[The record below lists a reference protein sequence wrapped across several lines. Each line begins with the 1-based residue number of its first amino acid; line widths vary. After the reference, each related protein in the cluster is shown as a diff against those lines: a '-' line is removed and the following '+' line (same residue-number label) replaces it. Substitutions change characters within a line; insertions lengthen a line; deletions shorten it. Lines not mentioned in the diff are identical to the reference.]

1 MIPTVRDLKFAWE
14 ELPEQQLDPQQQK
27 LRDSVRSGMI
37 DWAQAT
43 GEATDYT
50 DNLPT
55 QCLHPMGHFYEVP
68 NLLLNGTLRAL
79 LQERPQLKTLLVHNV
94 DTLGAFVD
102 PAILGTHLKSG
113 RGITLEVI
121 SRQLADRGGG
131 LARVDGKLRLV
142 EGLAMPQSYSE
153 YGLSYFNSMTSWVDL
168 DQYLSLLGLD
178 RDSVLV
184 NDQEQMGEAIRALVE
199 RMPTYLTLKEVK
211 RRAGNGQQDVFSV
224 AQIEHL
230 WGDLTT
236 LPESNCGYLLVDRQR
251 GRQLKSPAEL
261 DEWVVQSAAH
271 LQGLCAWG

>member
-1 MIPTVRDLKFAWE
+1 
-14 ELPEQQLDPQQQK
+14 
-27 LRDSVRSGMI
+27 
-37 DWAQAT
+37 
-43 GEATDYT
+43 
-50 DNLPT
+50 
-55 QCLHPMGHFYEVP
+55 FYEVP

-94 DTLGAFVD
+94 DTLGAFAD
-102 PAILGTHLKSG
+102 PAILGTHLQSG

-121 SRQLADRGGG
+121 GRQLADKGGG

-142 EGLAMPQSYSE
+142 EGLAMPESYSE

-178 RDSVLV
+178 RESVLI
-184 NDQEQMGEAIRALVE
+184 NDRERIGKAIGNLVE
-199 RMPTYLTLKEVK
+199 RMPTYLTIKEVK
-211 RRAGNGQQDVFSV
+211 RRARNGQEGAFPV

-236 LPESNCGYLLVDRQR
+236 LPDSNCGYLLVDRQR
-251 GRQLKSPAEL
+251 GRQLKSPDEL
-261 DEWVVQSAAH
+261 DEWVAQSAAH